1 MRPGWFCDAERD
13 FARHD
18 PVRVVFAAVLA
29 EIERA
34 LAAHAAFADW
44 LDTHKRLA
52 MPAISTPK
60 GR

>member
-1 MRPGWFCDAERD
+1 MKPAWFCDAERD

-29 EIERA
+29 EIERV

-44 LDTHKRLA
+44 LDTHDVRA
-52 MPAISTPK
+52 
-60 GR
+60 